1 MNTRALVFLVVVSL
15 IFAQAFGVAHHS
27 FSSEYD
33 EKKPLT
39 VTGTV
44 TKVEWTNPHVRIY
57 VDAADTSGKVTNW
70 NLELATPSALTRNG
84 WTSRSLKVG
93 DKVTIRGFAAKSDVP
108 RGSAGSVVL
117 ADGRSLFAGAAPG
130 TDPGALPEP

>member
-1 MNTRALVFLVVVSL
+1 MRMKLTVLLVGFSVFCSGGA
-15 IFAQAFGVAHHS
+15 IGAHHS

-33 EKKPLT
+33 AQKPVT
-39 VTGTV
+39 VEGVV

-57 VDAADTSGKVTNW
+57 VDVVDGSGKVTNW
-70 NLELATPSALTRNG
+70 NCELATPSALTRNG

-93 DKVTIRGFAAKSDVP
+93 DKVSIKGFGAKTDLP
-108 RGSAGSVVL
+108 RANAGSVVL

-130 TDPGALPEP
+130 ADPSAAR

>member
-1 MNTRALVFLVVVSL
+1 MRMKLTVLLVGFSMLSSGGE
-15 IFAQAFGVAHHS
+15 IVAHHT

-33 EKKPLT
+33 SAKPLT
-39 VTGTV
+39 LSGVV

-57 VDAADTSGKVTNW
+57 VDVADESGKVTNW
-70 NLELATPSALTRNG
+70 NCELATPSALSRNG

-93 DKVTIRGFAAKSDVP
+93 DNVTIKGFGAKTDLP
-108 RGSAGSVVL
+108 RANAGSVVL

-130 TDPGALPEP
+130 ADPGAVR